1 MPRSSRSK
9 IFIFAEN
16 KTNLRQRFNF
26 LKPIPQ
32 QFSRRTLKFER
43 KPKSK
48 PIYHNPRDI
57 EIWTYRFLDSYSSNL
72 SIPPDGCGQWHTE
85 RRKEGRKVLSRRFVN
100 KKVTFPTGG
109 GYSPFI
115 FRLIS
120 IQDGKKFGAP
130 LLRRSSSKLEEGVHG
145 DCAAS
150 PRHHPFHYA
159 EINLGSLFS
168 YQSRI
173 TPKPHHRYVPSHRS
187 SLYPSRRGKAE
198 ECRVELSL
206 EGNGVKGGERGR
218 LSKVGNACLEK
229 RWAYW
234 PVCRGESVSARKLC
248 WEKHQF

>member
-1 MPRSSRSK
+1 M
-9 IFIFAEN
+9 AQNE
-16 KTNLRQRFNF
+16 
-26 LKPIPQ
+26 
-32 QFSRRTLKFER
+32 
-43 KPKSK
+43 
-48 PIYHNPRDI
+48 
-57 EIWTYRFLDSYSSNL
+57 
-72 SIPPDGCGQWHTE
+72 G
-85 RRKEGRKVLSRRFVN
+85 RKEGRKVLSRRFVN

-187 SLYPSRRGKAE
+187 SLYPSRRG
-198 ECRVELSL
+198 
-206 EGNGVKGGERGR
+206 EGWRMPCWAIFGRKRGQRGGERGR

>member
-1 MPRSSRSK
+1 MD
-9 IFIFAEN
+9 AANGTQNE
-16 KTNLRQRFNF
+16 
-26 LKPIPQ
+26 
-32 QFSRRTLKFER
+32 
-43 KPKSK
+43 
-48 PIYHNPRDI
+48 
-57 EIWTYRFLDSYSSNL
+57 
-72 SIPPDGCGQWHTE
+72 G
-85 RRKEGRKVLSRRFVN
+85 RKEGRKVLSRRFVN

>member
-173 TPKPHHRYVPSHRS
+173 TPKPHHRYVRSHRS
-187 SLYPSRRGKAE
+187 SLYPSRRG
-198 ECRVELSL
+198 
-206 EGNGVKGGERGR
+206 EGWRMPCWAIFGRKRGQRGR
-218 LSKVGNACLEK
+218 GGGAAVEGWKRLSGKTMGILAGVPWWISF
-229 RWAYW
+229 R
-234 PVCRGESVSARKLC
+234 
-248 WEKHQF
+248 

>member
-1 MPRSSRSK
+1 MP
-9 IFIFAEN
+9 
-16 KTNLRQRFNF
+16 
-26 LKPIPQ
+26 
-32 QFSRRTLKFER
+32 RRTLKFER

>member
-1 MPRSSRSK
+1 M
-9 IFIFAEN
+9 AQNE
-16 KTNLRQRFNF
+16 
-26 LKPIPQ
+26 
-32 QFSRRTLKFER
+32 
-43 KPKSK
+43 
-48 PIYHNPRDI
+48 
-57 EIWTYRFLDSYSSNL
+57 
-72 SIPPDGCGQWHTE
+72 G
-85 RRKEGRKVLSRRFVN
+85 RKEGRKVLSRRFVN

-206 EGNGVKGGERGR
+206 EGNGVKGGERGGGCRR
-218 LSKVGNACLEK
+218 LETLVWKNDGHIGRCAVVNQFPLGNSAE
-229 RWAYW
+229 RNINS
-234 PVCRGESVSARKLC
+234 RGWTLWIQIAPSDAR
-248 WEKHQF
+248 